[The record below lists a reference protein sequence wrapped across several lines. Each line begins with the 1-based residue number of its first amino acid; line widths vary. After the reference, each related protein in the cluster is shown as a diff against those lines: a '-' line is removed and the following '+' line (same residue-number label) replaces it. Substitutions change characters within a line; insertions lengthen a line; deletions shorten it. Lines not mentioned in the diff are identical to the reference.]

1 MRILTDGA
9 MDLFHPG
16 HIRLLRRIKEQYP
29 VARRRIETDTQG
41 RKIRELAARPW
52 LAQRLANEPAL
63 RAGLK
68 RRGATEPRIAIFK
81 NVFCQGQLR
90 EKCHE
95 HRELAVGRA
104 VLAHNLYV
112 LARLQAAQERAAE
125 KAAAKAQERKR
136 RREAA

>member
-52 LAQRLANEPAL
+52 LAQRLANL
-63 RAGLK
+63 
-68 RRGATEPRIAIFK
+68 
-81 NVFCQGQLR
+81 
-90 EKCHE
+90 
-95 HRELAVGRA
+95 
-104 VLAHNLYV
+104 
-112 LARLQAAQERAAE
+112 
-125 KAAAKAQERKR
+125 R
-136 RREAA
+136 RRFAVRGRGGADS

>member
-52 LAQRLANEPAL
+52 LAQRLANL
-63 RAGLK
+63 
-68 RRGATEPRIAIFK
+68 
-81 NVFCQGQLR
+81 
-90 EKCHE
+90 
-95 HRELAVGRA
+95 
-104 VLAHNLYV
+104 
-112 LARLQAAQERAAE
+112 
-125 KAAAKAQERKR
+125 R
-136 RREAA
+136 RRFAVRCRGGADS